1 MVVEETSQEQAKPKR
16 ITTNF
21 RGSSLFVRS
30 SFIIGIITLF
40 LTAAYTV
47 TSGFLLHFGALPAN
61 IICSFTIALALSGII
76 LGSISLRTSRNI
88 YAIIGIVVNIVI
100 IGLLI
105 LAIIVANR
113 VA

>member
-1 MVVEETSQEQAKPKR
+1 MVVERSKEEQEKPKR

-21 RGSSLFVRS
+21 RTSSLFVRR
-30 SFIIGIITLF
+30 SFIIGMIVLF
-40 LTAAYTV
+40 LAAVYTV

-76 LGSISLRTSRNI
+76 LGSISFRTSRNI
-88 YAIIGIVVNIVI
+88 YAIIGIVVDLVVI
-100 IGLLI
+100 GFLI
-105 LAIIVANR
+105 FEIIVANR